1 MERQKILNPL
11 TGRMVYA
18 DGAVAKSIPKM
29 KKSVGVLEGAVKRTG
44 TTKIAEKKEAV
55 GKLSGAIKRTLAKKP
70 EPKKVYGWEDLPNDI
85 KYKISGIVRQ
95 NKVYGWED
103 LPDDIKDKI
112 SGKVRQNKIKDL
124 IKDIKDNDNL
134 GDKQFEI
141 TEERNDKLQQ
151 IINMKPFMLDEN
163 IEGGDGDDD
172 EILKSKNEILNII
185 KREKKIRLTLIIVDR
200 ASRASLIQSIIDRF
214 GKKEVDK
221 LGGIKNYPIINLTYL
236 KEPPDRID
244 FTLYGKQAL
253 SFFNAFQEDN
263 NGFYRGVRV
272 KEANL
277 VFTKIDRKS
286 KNEFL
291 WSEPEYTGKNRPAP
305 PMLYPDGDISYV
317 GIKEYLFGNKNI
329 EAPPF
334 DEYRKGGYD
343 INQMIKK
350 NDFLWDY
357 DTFLWSDWEKINTGR
372 SSS

>member
-18 DGAVAKSIPKM
+18 DGVVAKSIPKM
-29 KKSVGVLEGAVKRTG
+29 KKKVSVLEGAIQRKK

-55 GKLSGAIKRTLAKKP
+55 GKLSGAIKRTLTKKP
-70 EPKKVYGWEDLPNDI
+70 ETK
-85 KYKISGIVRQ
+85 
-95 NKVYGWED
+95 KVYGWED
-103 LPDDIKDKI
+103 LPDDIKEKI
-112 SGKVRQNKIKDL
+112 SGKVRQGKIKDL

-134 GDKQFEI
+134 RDKVFEI

-163 IEGGDGDDD
+163 IEGDDDDDD
-172 EILKSKNEILNII
+172 EILESKNEILDII
-185 KREKKIRLTLIIVDR
+185 KREKKITLTLIIVDR
-200 ASRASLIQSIIDRF
+200 GSRASLIQSIIERF

-221 LGGIKNYPIINLTYL
+221 LGGIKNYPIINLAYL
-236 KEPPDRID
+236 KEPPNRID

-253 SFFNAFQEDN
+253 SFFNAFKEDN

-272 KEANL
+272 KEADL
-277 VFTKIDRKS
+277 VFTKIDRNSKS
-286 KNEFL
+286 EFVRK
-291 WSEPEYTGKNRPAP
+291 EPEYTGKNRPAP

-350 NDFLWDY
+350 NDFIWDY